1 MNKNHQD
8 NGLRDELAAWDPAER
23 FGEPPPGLMARV
35 RESLQDEPPALLPGL
50 LSPARL
56 GWAMAI
62 LILLVAA
69 FAWQKMPVGLGTG
82 KSAMEAQT
90 TVRLQLRS
98 SNGTRIFWTIQ
109 PAPLSDAGERRNQ

>member
-1 MNKNHQD
+1 MSKNHQND
-8 NGLRDELAAWDPAER
+8 GLRDELVAWDPAER

-35 RESLQDEPPALLPGL
+35 RESLQDEPPLLLPGF

-56 GWAMAI
+56 GWAMAL
-62 LILLVAA
+62 LIFLVAV
-69 FAWQKMPVGLGTG
+69 FAWQRMPVGLGTG
-82 KSAMEAQT
+82 KSTMEAQT

-109 PAPLSDAGERRNQ
+109 PASLPDAGQRRNQ